1 MSRATKTK
9 PAAMSSTAVKAPQD
23 TPKGAPEP
31 AVPMT
36 ATDTGNVVELNALAK
51 TNLDG
56 AACLTY
62 FGKAGA
68 KAGEAS
74 ILTICAGILYFLV
87 KRHFVP
93 AVKAGEGK
101 GRPQTDSIIAKMYAE
116 LRATD
121 ETSGNSTL
129 RAFVTAASRGYT
141 KLTSSPGTK
150 DHMIYGG
157 VVSEIRTAKSPEKAA
172 DIILDYIS
180 GQKLDDG
187 QPVTKSHLGR
197 FKTWCETADSH
208 APAAKKQGLEAAN
221 AIAKRQGAAIDE
233 AMKEDKTITAQDVAK
248 ATVQNLPSSIPPQ
261 VVAAAAIDKL
271 ASVAEHKDASQE
283 TIASAIRSCEATLIQ
298 TIQVVARI
306 NPKSARKIIAEL
318 TEYVDRVER
327 DAVASAKASPTATA
341 TNKAAALAAN
351 ASKDATTL
359 KAEAARA
366 KRAQKLVEKEG
377 AAA

>member
-1 MSRATKTK
+1 MTRATKTK
-9 PAAMSSTAVKAPQD
+9 PAALASTAVKAPPQ
-23 TPKGAPEP
+23 GAPE
-31 AVPMT
+31 AAKPMT

-51 TNLDG
+51 TALDG
-56 AACLTY
+56 NACLTY
-62 FGKAGA
+62 FGKAGQ

-74 ILTICAGILYFLV
+74 ILTIAAGILYFFV

-93 AVKAGEGK
+93 SIKAGVGD
-101 GRPQTDSIIAKMYAE
+101 GRPKTDSIIAQMYGQ

-141 KLTSSPGTK
+141 KLSSSPGTK

-157 VVSEIRTAKSPEKAA
+157 IVADIRTAKTPEKATEV
-172 DIILDYIS
+172 ILEYIAK
-180 GQKLDDG
+180 QVLEDG
-187 QPVTKSHLGR
+187 EPVTKSHLGR
-197 FKTWCETADSH
+197 FKTFCETADAH
-208 APAAKKQGLEAAN
+208 APTAKKTGSAATN
-221 AIAKRQGAAIDE
+221 ALAARQATAITDLM
-233 AMKEDKTITAQDVAK
+233 AEDKTVTAQDVAK
-248 ATVQNLPSSIPPQ
+248 SVVQAMPSTIPPQ

-271 ASVAEHKDASQE
+271 AAVAEHKDASTE
-283 TIASAIRSCEATLIQ
+283 TIANAIRSCEATLIQ

-318 TEYVDRVER
+318 TEYVDRVEK
-327 DAVASAKASPTATA
+327 DAMAAAKSSPTATPA
-341 TNKAAALAAN
+341 NKAAALAAN

-359 KAEAARA
+359 KAEVARA
-366 KRAQKLVEKEG
+366 TRAKKLIEKEATG